1 MGCTRGRTRRG
12 ASTWATATGPTVTRT
27 SLADRTRS
35 TTTLATG
42 MASTTTRAVPTS
54 QVASRTR
61 PIITTIRGNPTTTEL
76 PFPDSGT
83 RPQRGP
89 LDYFGKCGGDAPLVV
104 VTWLLYVFSAIFC
117 NSCCIY

>member
-1 MGCTRGRTRRG
+1 MGEQLIQSYPGDNAEPSNLSWLTELCRASVKLCTRGRTRRG
-12 ASTWATATGPTVTRT
+12 ASTRPTATGHTVTRT

-35 TTTLATG
+35 TTTQATG

-61 PIITTIRGNPTTTEL
+61 HTITTIRGNPTTTEL
-76 PFPDSGT
+76 PFPDSGA

-89 LDYFGKCGGDAPLVV
+89 LD
-104 VTWLLYVFSAIFC
+104 
-117 NSCCIY
+117 